1 MDNRTIREFLNGL
14 DEQELIA
21 VQVAALLGASF
32 RLDDLL
38 EFNSI
43 KASKTLAILRKMVKK
58 NVIGEESGIVEGTYF
73 FVKKKFPN
81 TVLKLMESGKKK
93 LLLSRIIPYLEK
105 ELPADNKKPL
115 VLAELYLK
123 FGRND
128 KSCFQYIKKAADLL
142 ISTHRT
148 QDALDLYE
156 EIINNLSRI
165 KNGDSLETI
174 VFIDSVI
181 SYAPVAINLRPPET
195 ILPVIIKARSA
206 AEILKNNKALAMLE
220 LCLGRLYQRQG
231 DSIKASGH
239 YNEGWSLAQG
249 TGDEALLRSTS
260 KLAALTLFW
269 QGRMIDA
276 IQMYERTLG
285 DMEEISP
292 DLRGLWAH
300 LMLAY
305 CYGITGRTARGVG
318 LAETIRERA
327 KFKGNLKTQAFAD
340 AVIALIL
347 LEVRQ
352 LKKAEVHINN
362 ALKIGEKVD
371 SDQAL
376 WMAKPC
382 QAYVKYSKGDLYEAQ
397 KILESAMNHARILG
411 QIHYPSPWI
420 IEILW
425 SLHKTKQDPIKEY
438 SFASEINRLM
448 DWPDIYMKGAA
459 LRYHALDKR
468 MSGADLEDI
477 EEILEQSQKL
487 LKEAGARIELGRTQA
502 DLAKIL
508 VEKKDNKRAKEVANM
523 AYLTLSEIDRLSF
536 PSELL
541 SLITEKPR
549 ENRIF
554 RGLQAIS
561 KLSSDHHF
569 QPGHKSYLGNVAAML
584 TDMFGAERSA
594 IFLTPNQV
602 LDVPLNIA
610 ATRNFSTE
618 DVEQLIKS
626 PVRDLISTA
635 IERKEPLVI
644 PNTRRNPNLLQQA
657 ANGLPIKSIACI
669 PLLVSGKVIGLLYAD
684 NRLLE
689 GVFSK
694 NDTLIMSAV
703 ATQVAL
709 FLKTT
714 TLSRELEDFR
724 SAYEEK
730 FTFQEQA
737 ESQPVFPQIIGKSM
751 AIRNVLSNVRK
762 VSGTDA
768 TVLILGETG
777 VGKELIAQALH
788 QNSNRANKPFITVN
802 VSALTENLLTNELFG
817 HEKGAFTSAEK
828 SKIGRFE
835 MANQGTVFLDEIGD
849 LSTEAQVKLLRVLQ
863 EGEFERVGGT
873 QVIHSDFRLIAATN
887 KNLIEMVARGD
898 FRSDLFYRIN
908 IFPIEIPPLRERN
921 EDIPDLALYF
931 MKKYS
936 KKHHKKMKKIV
947 DSEMKKL
954 IAYSWPGN
962 IRELEHVI
970 EMALILSGNETLS
983 IPDFGGPHRIAPE
996 KEIRPKTEL
1005 LPLDEIERRHI
1016 SNVLDHVRWRIRGE
1030 QGAAKILGL
1039 KPSTLE
1045 FRMKKLGIR
1054 R

>member
-14 DEQELIA
+14 DEQELM
-21 VQVAALLGASF
+21 VLQVAALLGDSF
-32 RLDDLL
+32 RLDDLIEL
-38 EFNSI
+38 NSI
-43 KASKTLAILRKMVKK
+43 KASKLLVLLRKMVKE
-58 NVIGEESGIVEGTYF
+58 NVIGEKSGIAEGTYF
-73 FVKKKFPN
+73 FVKKKFLN
-81 TVLKLMESGKKK
+81 TVLKFMENGKKK

-105 ELPADNKKPL
+105 ELPADDKKP
-115 VLAELYLK
+115 VILAKLYLK

-128 KSCFQYIKKAADLL
+128 KSPFQHMKKAADLL
-142 ISTHRT
+142 ISAHKTH
-148 QDALDLYE
+148 DALDLYE
-156 EIINNLSRI
+156 EIINNLSGVE
-165 KNGDSLETI
+165 NGDSLETM

-181 SYAPVAINLRPPET
+181 SYAPVAVNLRPPET
-195 ILPVIIKARSA
+195 ILPVIIRAKSA
-206 AEILKNNKALAMLE
+206 AENLKNKKALAMLE
-220 LCLGRLYQRQG
+220 LCLGRLYQCQG
-231 DSIKASGH
+231 NSVKASAH
-239 YNEGWSLAQG
+239 YNEGRNLAQG
-249 TGDEALLRSTS
+249 TGDEELLRRTS
-260 KLAALTLFW
+260 KLSALTLFW
-269 QGRMIDA
+269 QGRMTDA
-276 IQMYERTLG
+276 IQMYEHTLG
-285 DMEEISP
+285 DVEEISP
-292 DLRGLWAH
+292 DLRDLWAH

-305 CYGITGRTARGVG
+305 CYGITGRIARGVG
-318 LAETIRERA
+318 LAEAIRERSVS
-327 KFKGNLKTQAFAD
+327 KGNLKAQAFAD

-352 LKKAEVHINN
+352 LEKAEVHIDN
-362 ALKIGEKVD
+362 ALKIGEKVG

-382 QAYVKYSKGDLYEAQ
+382 KAYVKYSRGNLSEAQ
-397 KILESAMNHARILG
+397 KILESAMNHARVLG

-425 SLHKTKQDPIKEY
+425 SFHKVKWDPIEGY
-438 SFASEINRLM
+438 SFLSEIARLM
-448 DWPDIYMKGAA
+448 DWPDIYMRGAA
-459 LRYHALDKR
+459 LRYHALDKK
-468 MSGADLEDI
+468 MAGADLEDI
-477 EEILEQSQKL
+477 DETLNESQRL

-502 DLAKIL
+502 ELARIL
-508 VEKKDNKRAKEVANM
+508 VEKKDKKRAKEVANK
-523 AYLTLSEIDRLSF
+523 AYLTLSEIDRLLF

-541 SLITEKPR
+541 SLIPEKPR
-549 ENRIF
+549 ENRILH
-554 RGLQAIS
+554 GLQAIS
-561 KLSSDHHF
+561 KLSSDHDF

-594 IFLTPNQV
+594 IFLTPKQA

-610 ATRNFSTE
+610 ATRNLGTE
-618 DVEQLIKS
+618 DLEQLIKS
-626 PVRDLISTA
+626 PVRDLMLTA

-644 PNTRRNPNLLQQA
+644 PNTERNPNLLQQT

-669 PLLVSGKVIGLLYAD
+669 PLLVTGKVIGLLYAD

-689 GVFSK
+689 GVFAK
-694 NDTLIMSAV
+694 KDTLIMTAV

-714 TLSRELEDFR
+714 TLYRELEDFR
-724 SAYEEK
+724 GAYEEK
-730 FTFQEQA
+730 VSFQEQP
-737 ESQPVFPQIIGKSM
+737 ESQPGFPQIIGKSM
-751 AIRNVLSNVRK
+751 AIRNVLSRARK

-777 VGKELIAQALH
+777 VGKELIAQAIH
-788 QNSNRANKPFITVN
+788 QKSNRADKPFIPVN
-802 VSALTENLLTNELFG
+802 VSALTENLLTSELFG

-828 SKIGRFE
+828 TKIGRFE
-835 MANQGTVFLDEIGD
+835 MADQGTIFLDEIGD

-887 KNLIEMVARGD
+887 RNLIEMVARGD

-908 IFPIEIPPLRERN
+908 IFPIEIPLLRERK
-921 EDIPDLALYF
+921 EDIPSLALHFLKQYARKHR
-931 MKKYS
+931 KKV
-936 KKHHKKMKKIV
+936 KKIP
-947 DSEMKKL
+947 DAEMKKL
-954 IAYSWPGN
+954 VEYPWPGN
-962 IRELEHVI
+962 IRELEHII
-970 EMALILSGNETLS
+970 ERALILSGNGTLS
-983 IPDFGGPHRIAPE
+983 IPNFGEPHRIAPE
-996 KEIRPKTEL
+996 KEVRPQTEL

-1016 SNVLDHVRWRIRGE
+1016 ANVLDHVRWRIRGE